1 MKNDTTSEMTR
12 RTFLATVSAAA
23 SAPLLSGA
31 ALPGATGSSAARQE
45 LAVSGGKPVRSTPLT
60 TQFEGANFIGAEEK
74 RELDEA
80 VETRSLF
87 RFYGFSKPQKARTFE
102 EEFQQFMGVKYALG
116 VTSGTSALHVAI
128 NALGVGPGDE
138 VILPAETWH
147 SDYNVIVMTGALPVF
162 AEIDETF
169 AMDPEDLKRKIT
181 PHTKVVIPSHLSGTV
196 ANLDKIMAI
205 AREHNLKVLE
215 DSAEAIGAQYK
226 GRRTGSIG
234 DIGIYSFQTAKMM
247 TSGEG
252 GCVIT
257 NDPALYQRAIR
268 FHDLGGVRPVFRNVL
283 GITDYPRG
291 GDGAVGDRG
300 GETLVGLN
308 YRMNEETGAVLCAQL
323 RKMDTAL
330 ANHRRMYRYV
340 TEKIKDLP
348 GLKLRPSND
357 PEGDIHISLDV
368 LLPTKALRDEFIA
381 AMTAEN
387 VSMSVGILGTRNL
400 PTMGYIEDKV
410 VPHPNWPSFNTPRGK
425 AMRYGA
431 ECSPRSI
438 DLKNRYASL
447 YLGPKWTDADLDD
460 VVSAVTKVHAALMS

>member
-1 MKNDTTSEMTR
+1 MRKDDVSEMSR
-12 RTFLATVSAAA
+12 RTFLAAVSAAA
-23 SAPLLSGA
+23 SAPLLA
-31 ALPGATGSSAARQE
+31 GSARQD
-45 LAVSGGKPVRSTPLT
+45 LAVEGGHPVRSTPLT
-60 TQFEGANFIGAEEK
+60 TDYEGANFIGDEEK

-80 VETRSLF
+80 IETRSLF
-87 RFYGFSKPQKARTFE
+87 RFYGFTPPQKARTFE
-102 EEFQQFMGVKYALG
+102 EEFQKFMGVKYALG
-116 VTSGTSALHVAI
+116 VTSGTAALHVAI

-147 SDYNVIVMTGALPVF
+147 SDYNVIIMTGALPVF
-162 AEIDETF
+162 CEINESF

-181 PHTKVVIPSHLSGTV
+181 PHTKVIIPSHLSGTV
-196 ANLDKIMAI
+196 ADMDKIMAV

-215 DSAEAIGAQYK
+215 DSAEAIGASYK
-226 GRRTGSIG
+226 GKRTGSIG

-257 NDPALYQRAIR
+257 NDRALYERAIR
-268 FHDLGGVRPVFRNVL
+268 FHDLGGVRPTFRPAL
-283 GITDYPRG
+283 GMSQYPVRSG
-291 GDGAVGDRG
+291 HP
-300 GETLVGLN
+300 ETLVGLN

-330 ANHRRMYRYV
+330 ANHRRMHNYL

-357 PEGDIHISLDV
+357 PEGDINISLDL
-368 LLPTKALRDEFIA
+368 LLPTKDLRDQFVK

-387 VSMSVGILGTRNL
+387 VPMGIGILGTFNL
-400 PTMGYIEDKV
+400 PTMGYIADKV
-410 VPHPNWPSFNTPRGK
+410 APHPQWPSFNTPRGK
-425 AMRYGA
+425 AMQYGP

-438 DLKNRYASL
+438 DLKARYASL
-447 YLGPKWTDADLDD
+447 YIGPKWTDDDLKD
-460 VVSAVTKVHAALMS
+460 VVSAVTKVHAALLS

>member
-1 MKNDTTSEMTR
+1 MRKDDVSEMSR
-12 RTFLATVSAAA
+12 RTFLAAVSAAA
-23 SAPLLSGA
+23 SAPLLGA
-31 ALPGATGSSAARQE
+31 ANPPALATK
-45 LAVSGGKPVRSTPLT
+45 GGGQPVRSTPLT
-60 TQFEGANFIGAEEK
+60 TQFEGANFIGEEEK

-87 RFYGFSKPQKARTFE
+87 RFYGFTRPQKARTFE
-102 EEFQQFMGVKYALG
+102 EEFQKFMGVKYALG
-116 VTSGTSALHVAI
+116 VTSGTAALHVAI

-147 SDYNVIVMTGALPVF
+147 SDYNAIIMTGALPVF
-162 AEIDETF
+162 CEIDETF
-169 AMDPEDLKRKIT
+169 AMDPEDLRRKIT
-181 PHTKVVIPSHLSGTV
+181 PDTKVVIPSHLTGTV
-196 ANLDKIMAI
+196 ADMDEIMAV

-215 DSAEAIGAQYK
+215 DSAEAIGATYK
-226 GRRTGSIG
+226 GKRTGSIG

-257 NDPALYQRAIR
+257 NDPALYERAIR
-268 FHDLGGVRPVFRNVL
+268 FHDLGGVRPTFQTAL

-291 GDGAVGDRG
+291 GQGTEGDRG
-300 GETLVGLN
+300 GETMLGLN

-330 ANHRRMYRYV
+330 ANHRRMHQCV
-340 TEKIKDLP
+340 AEKLKDLP
-348 GLKLRPSND
+348 GIKLRPSNN
-357 PEGDIHISLDV
+357 PGGDIGISLDL
-368 LLPTKALRDEFIA
+368 LLPTRDLRDKFME

-387 VSMSVGILGTRNL
+387 VPMGVGIQGTRNL

-410 VPHPNWPSFNTPRGK
+410 APHPQWPSFNTPRGK
-425 AMRYGA
+425 AMKYGA
-431 ECSPRSI
+431 ECCPRSI

-447 YLGPKWTDADLDD
+447 YIGPKWTDDDLND
-460 VVSAVTKVHAALMS
+460 VVSAVTKVHAALLS

>member
-1 MKNDTTSEMTR
+1 
-12 RTFLATVSAAA
+12 
-23 SAPLLSGA
+23 
-31 ALPGATGSSAARQE
+31 
-45 LAVSGGKPVRSTPLT
+45 
-60 TQFEGANFIGAEEK
+60 
-74 RELDEA
+74 LDEA

-87 RFYGFSKPQKARTFE
+87 RFYGFSQPQKARTFE
-102 EEFQQFMGVKYALG
+102 EEFQKFMGVKYALG

-147 SDYNVIVMTGALPVF
+147 SDYNVIIMTGALPVF

-169 AMDPEDLKRKIT
+169 AIDPEDFKRKIT
-181 PHTKVVIPSHLSGTV
+181 PQTKVVIPSHLSGTV
-196 ANLDKIMAI
+196 ANMDKIMAI

-215 DSAEAIGAQYK
+215 DSAEAIGASYK
-226 GRRTGSIG
+226 GKRTGSIG
-234 DIGIYSFQTAKMM
+234 DIGIYSFQTQKMM

-257 NDPALYQRAIR
+257 NDLALYERAIR
-268 FHDLGGVRPVFRNVL
+268 FHDLGGVRPVFRTAL
-283 GITDYPRG
+283 GMGHYERAPRKP
-291 GDGAVGDRG
+291 GDQGRG
-300 GETLVGLN
+300 GEALVGLN

-330 ANHRRMYRYV
+330 ANHRRMHRYV
-340 TEKIKDLP
+340 TEKIKDLA

-357 PEGDIHISLDV
+357 PEGDIGISLDL
-368 LLPTKALRDEFIA
+368 LLPTMELRDQFTK

-387 VSMSVGILGTRNL
+387 VPMSVGILGTRNL

-410 VPHPNWPSFNTPRGK
+410 VPHPEWPSFNSPRGK
-425 AMRYGA
+425 AMQYGA
-431 ECSPRSI
+431 QCSPRSI

-447 YLGPKWTDADLDD
+447 YIGPKWTDADLDD
-460 VVSAVTKVHAALMS
+460 VVRAVTKVHAALMS